1 MFTQPKSPRVSPG
14 ADAAVAKYKGKST
27 AAHCA
32 SAFISVDR
40 QWCVTYWNKGA
51 ERIFNV
57 QAGNILGKNL
67 WEFFSTII
75 PIEFYGFYDRIFQ
88 IGASYQF
95 SYFWV
100 EINTWLEVCTFSEP
114 EGFSISLKS
123 LHSSETEEKDIQSQ
137 FLYPIYR
144 FITESKQECLWN
156 WKTDT
161 GERYWIDGGLE
172 KLFGYHIE
180 NTFLPHAFWENRIHP
195 DDVDRVRTSILQFVQ
210 SNEHDWLLH
219 YRFRNADGE
228 YVPIYETGLKFYNE
242 ENRAEEVIGAMYV
255 EGPKKPTESRNP
267 GNRTRREKEITGA
280 ILTAQE
286 TERHDIGFKL
296 NEDLNQILAIAKVY
310 IQLSISNEVSRDV
323 YLQKANTLID
333 QVITG
338 IRNITEEILMPNSQL
353 MGLFQNLETLC
364 INNLTLHQLKTR
376 FTHNGFEQQELDEAF
391 QFGIFRI
398 IQEQMR
404 EISACKGVQDV
415 HIDLNSKGS
424 KLILRISDNRQS
436 ADLTAAKEANG
447 FINIQSRAGI
457 FNGIASLQTED
468 DGRFVLKVIFPL
480 EKKEKDS
487 AGYSS

>member
-1 MFTQPKSPRVSPG
+1 MFTQTKSPRVSPG
-14 ADAAVAKYKGKST
+14 TDAAVALYKGKS
-27 AAHCA
+27 AAALCA

-57 QAGNILGKNL
+57 KAGNIMGKNI

-88 IGASYQF
+88 VGASYQF

-114 EGFSISLKS
+114 DGFSVSLKS
-123 LHSSETEEKDIQSQ
+123 LHSSGMEEKDIQSQ

-144 FITESKQECLWN
+144 FITETKQECLWN
-156 WKTDT
+156 WKTDS
-161 GERYWIDGGLE
+161 GERFWIDGGLQ
-172 KLFGYHIE
+172 KLFGYNIE

-219 YRFRNADGE
+219 YRFRSADGH

-242 ENRAEEVIGAMYV
+242 DNRAEEVIGAMYA
-255 EGPKKPTESRNP
+255 EGPKRPAENRSL

-280 ILTAQE
+280 ILSAQE
-286 TERHDIGFKL
+286 TERHDIGYKL
-296 NEDLNQILAIAKVY
+296 NEDLNQVLAIAKVY
-310 IQLSISNEVSRDV
+310 IKLSISNQESRDV
-323 YLQKANTLID
+323 YLQKANSLID
-333 QVITG
+333 QVIAG

-364 INNLTLHQLKTR
+364 INNLSVYQLNTR
-376 FTHNGFEQQELDEAF
+376 FTHQGFNQEELDEAF
-391 QFGIFRI
+391 QFGLFRI
-398 IQEQMR
+398 IQEQIR
-404 EISACKGVQDV
+404 VIAAGQGAKNVQ
-415 HIDLNSKGS
+415 IDLHSKGK
-424 KLILRISDNRQS
+424 KLHLLVSDDRHPT
-436 ADLTAAKEANG
+436 DLAASKEADG
-447 FINIQSRAGI
+447 FTNIQSRAGI
-457 FNGIASLQTED
+457 FNGIATLQED
-468 DGRFVLKVIFPL
+468 KNGSSILNVIFPL
-480 EKKEKDS
+480 SKDKRS
-487 AGYSS
+487 VLH